1 MKRSASIIYIL
12 VVLLYSIS
20 FCDEI
25 SHQFETANEYY
36 RKGDYEKALSIYEQ
50 ILNNGYV
57 SSELYY
63 NIGNA
68 YHKLENIP
76 AAILYYERAKR
87 LSPSDEDIDF
97 NLKLSNL
104 RVVDKIDPIPK
115 FFVIEWWYSI
125 SNTFNSEKWSMMA
138 IISSWIFVLTVI
150 VFRLINI
157 LFLRKLMIPVIIISI
172 ISILLTFLFSYT
184 QYRYENDKTIGI
196 IFAQNVSV
204 KSSPD
209 EAGTDLFVIH
219 EGVKVKIL
227 DSLNEWRK
235 IKLADG
241 KVGWIPINSIE
252 II

>member
-1 MKRSASIIYIL
+1 MKKAPSIISIIIVFL
-12 VVLLYSIS
+12 SSIS

-25 SHQFETANEYY
+25 THQFETANDYY
-36 RKGDYEKALSIYEQ
+36 RKGEYEKALSIYEQ

-57 SSELYY
+57 SSDLYY
-63 NIGNA
+63 NIGNT

-76 AAILYYERAKR
+76 AAILYYERAKK

-97 NLKLSNL
+97 NLKLANL
-104 RVVDKIDPIPK
+104 RVVDKIDPIPR
-115 FFVIEWWYSI
+115 FFIVEWWYSL
-125 SNTFNSEKWSMMA
+125 SNIFNSEKWSIIT
-138 IISSWIFVLTVI
+138 IISSWLFVLSILVI
-150 VFRLINI
+150 RLINI
-157 LFLRKLMIPVIIISI
+157 PIIKNLFIPIIILSMISI
-172 ISILLTFLFSYT
+172 IFTFLLSYT
-184 QYRYENDKTIGI
+184 QYKYENDKTVAIV
-196 IFAQNVSV
+196 FSQNVSV

-227 DSLNEWRK
+227 DSLNEWIK

-241 KVGWIPINSIE
+241 KVGWIPFDSIQ